1 MRFCLMLEGQEG
13 VTWPD
18 WLGAARTAERL
29 GFEAIFTSDHYLSVM
44 RDAGRDSVM
53 REARRDSVM
62 RDAGDRGSSDAWT
75 MLSALAAS
83 TERIRLGTMVSP
95 VTFRAPALLAKAA
108 VTVDRVSGGRV
119 EIGMGA
125 GWWEEEHRTH
135 GFDFP
140 PTSTRFD
147 MLEEQLE
154 IVHGLLTKE
163 RFSFQGKHYHL
174 DDVAFSPK
182 GVQTPHPPI
191 VIGGN
196 GGPRVA
202 GLVSR
207 WADEFNTVGPSP
219 EQARERFGPVR
230 DRLEADGRPQ
240 HTLTTSVMT
249 WCYVGET
256 ESDAMRVIEKASARA
271 MRAARFEEEFDEL
284 RAHCVVGSVDQ
295 AVERLNEYAEAGVQ
309 RIMLNHE
316 LFDDLEML
324 EVLAERVFPH
334 VQSAA

>member
-1 MRFCLMLEGQEG
+1 MLEGQEG

-18 WLGAARTAERL
+18 WLGAAHAAERL
-29 GFEAIFTSDHYLSVM
+29 GFEAIFTSDHYLSVIRH
-44 RDAGRDSVM
+44 RDR
-53 REARRDSVM
+53 
-62 RDAGDRGSSDAWT
+62 DRGSSDAWT

-83 TERIRLGTMVSP
+83 TETIRLGTMVSP
-95 VTFRAPALLAKAA
+95 VTFRLPAVLAKAA

-125 GWWEEEHRTH
+125 GWWEDEHRTH
-135 GFDFP
+135 GFPFP
-140 PTSTRFD
+140 DTPTRFD

-154 IVHGLLTKE
+154 IVHGLLVEE
-163 RFSFQGKHYHL
+163 RFSFQGKHYQL
-174 DDVAFSPK
+174 DAVPFAPK
-182 GVQTPHPPI
+182 GVQEPHPPI
-191 VIGGN
+191 VVGGN

-202 GLVSR
+202 ALVSR

-219 EQARERFGPVR
+219 EQARERFRSVR
-230 DRLEADGRPQ
+230 DRLDADGRAQ
-240 HTLTTSVMT
+240 DSLTTSVMT

-256 ESDAMRVIEKASARA
+256 ERDAMRVIEKARARA
-271 MRAARFEEEFDEL
+271 MRVARFEDELDEL

-295 AVERLNEYAEAGVQ
+295 AVERLNAYAAAGVQ

-324 EVLAERVFPH
+324 EVLAERVFPQVEGSGETSR
-334 VQSAA
+334 VQ

>member
-44 RDAGRDSVM
+44 PASGR
-53 REARRDSVM
+53 
-62 RDAGDRGSSDAWT
+62 DRGSSDAWT
-75 MLSALAAS
+75 MLAALAAS
-83 TERIRLGTMVSP
+83 TQTIRLGTLVSP
-95 VTFRAPALLAKAA
+95 VTFRPPSVLAKAA

-125 GWWEEEHRTH
+125 GWWEREHLAH
-135 GFDFP
+135 GFPFP
-140 PTSTRFD
+140 DTHTRFD

-154 IVHGLLTKE
+154 IVHGLLTDD
-163 RFSFQGKHYHL
+163 RFSFHGDRYEL
-174 DDVAFSPK
+174 DDVAFTPK

-196 GGPRVA
+196 GGPRIA
-202 GLVSR
+202 ALVSR

-219 EQARERFGPVR
+219 DQARERFGRVR
-230 DRLEADGRPQ
+230 DRLDADGREQ
-240 HTLTTSVMT
+240 QTLATSIMT

-256 ESDAMRVIEKASARA
+256 EADAMRRIERARARA
-271 MRAARFEEEFDEL
+271 MRAARFEDEIEELE
-284 RAHCVVGSVDQ
+284 AHCIVGSADR
-295 AVERLNEYAEAGVQ
+295 AAERLNAYSEAGVE

-324 EVLAERVFPH
+324 EVLAERVFPQVGPVH
-334 VQSAA
+334 KAESSA

>member
-18 WLGAARTAERL
+18 WLGAAHAAERL
-29 GFEAIFTSDHYLSVM
+29 GFEAIFTSDHYLSVIRH
-44 RDAGRDSVM
+44 RDR
-53 REARRDSVM
+53 
-62 RDAGDRGSSDAWT
+62 DRGSFDAWT

-83 TERIRLGTMVSP
+83 TETIRIGTMVSP
-95 VTFRAPALLAKAA
+95 VTFRLPAVLAKAA

-125 GWWEEEHRTH
+125 GWWEDEHRAH
-135 GFDFP
+135 GFPFP
-140 PTSTRFD
+140 DTPTRFD

-154 IVHGLLTKE
+154 IVHGLLVEE
-163 RFSFQGKHYHL
+163 RFSFQGRHYRL
-174 DDVAFSPK
+174 DAVPFAPK
-182 GVQTPHPPI
+182 GVQEPHPPI
-191 VIGGN
+191 VVGGN

-202 GLVSR
+202 ALVSR

-219 EQARERFGPVR
+219 EQARERFRRVR
-230 DRLEADGRPQ
+230 DRLDADGRAQ
-240 HTLTTSVMT
+240 DSLTTSVMT

-256 ESDAMRVIEKASARA
+256 ERDAMRVIEKARARA
-271 MRAARFEEEFDEL
+271 MRVARFEDELDEL

-295 AVERLNEYAEAGVQ
+295 AVERLNAYAAAGVQ

-324 EVLAERVFPH
+324 EVLAERVFPQ
-334 VQSAA
+334 VEGSAGTSRVP

>member
-18 WLGAARTAERL
+18 WLGAAHAAERL
-29 GFEAIFTSDHYLSVM
+29 GFEAIFTSDHYLSVIRH
-44 RDAGRDSVM
+44 RDR
-53 REARRDSVM
+53 
-62 RDAGDRGSSDAWT
+62 DRGSSDAWT

-83 TERIRLGTMVSP
+83 TETIRLGTMVSP
-95 VTFRAPALLAKAA
+95 VTFRLPAVLAKAA

-125 GWWEEEHRTH
+125 GWWEDEHRTH
-135 GFDFP
+135 GFPFP
-140 PTSTRFD
+140 DTPTRFD

-154 IVHGLLTKE
+154 IVHGLLVEE
-163 RFSFQGKHYHL
+163 RFSFQGKHYQL
-174 DDVAFSPK
+174 DAVPFAPK
-182 GVQTPHPPI
+182 GVQEPHPPI
-191 VIGGN
+191 VVGGN

-202 GLVSR
+202 ALVSR
-207 WADEFNTVGPSP
+207 WADEFNTAGPSP
-219 EQARERFGPVR
+219 EQARERFRSVR
-230 DRLEADGRPQ
+230 DRLDADGRAQ
-240 HTLTTSVMT
+240 DSLTTSVMT

-256 ESDAMRVIEKASARA
+256 ERDAMRVIEKARARA
-271 MRAARFEEEFDEL
+271 MRVARFEDELDEL

-295 AVERLNEYAEAGVQ
+295 AVERLNAYAAAGVQ

-334 VQSAA
+334 VEGSGGTSRVQ

>member
-18 WLGAARTAERL
+18 WLGAAHAAERL
-29 GFEAIFTSDHYLSVM
+29 GFEAIFTSDHYLSVIRH
-44 RDAGRDSVM
+44 RDR
-53 REARRDSVM
+53 
-62 RDAGDRGSSDAWT
+62 DRGSSDAWT

-83 TERIRLGTMVSP
+83 TETIRLGTMVSP
-95 VTFRAPALLAKAA
+95 ITFRLPAVLAKAA

-125 GWWEEEHRTH
+125 GWWEDEHRTH
-135 GFDFP
+135 GFPFP
-140 PTSTRFD
+140 DNPTRFD

-154 IVHGLLTKE
+154 IVHGLLVEE
-163 RFSFQGKHYHL
+163 RFSFQGKYYQL
-174 DDVAFSPK
+174 DAVPFAPK
-182 GVQTPHPPI
+182 GVQEPHPPI
-191 VIGGN
+191 VVGGN
-196 GGPRVA
+196 GGPRIA
-202 GLVSR
+202 ALVSR

-219 EQARERFGPVR
+219 EQARERIRSVR
-230 DRLEADGRPQ
+230 DRLDADGRAQ
-240 HTLTTSVMT
+240 DSLTTSVMT

-256 ESDAMRVIEKASARA
+256 EQDAMRVIEKARGRA
-271 MRAARFEEEFDEL
+271 MRVARFEDELDEL

-295 AVERLNEYAEAGVQ
+295 AVERLNAYAAAGVQ

-324 EVLAERVFPH
+324 EVLAERVFPQVEGSGETSR
-334 VQSAA
+334 VQ

>member
-18 WLGAARTAERL
+18 WLAAARAAERL

-44 RDAGRDSVM
+44 GHRDR
-53 REARRDSVM
+53 
-62 RDAGDRGSSDAWT
+62 DRGSSDAWT
-75 MLSALAAS
+75 LVAALAAS
-83 TERIRLGTMVSP
+83 TDVIRLGTLVSP
-95 VTFRAPALLAKAA
+95 VTFRLPAVLAKAA
-108 VTVDRVSGGRV
+108 VTVDRVSDGRV

-135 GFDFP
+135 GFPFP
-140 PTSTRFD
+140 DAPTRFD
-147 MLEEQLE
+147 MLAEQLE
-154 IVHGLLTKE
+154 IVHGLLTE
-163 RFSFQGKHYHL
+163 PRFSFQGKHHRI
-174 DDVAFSPK
+174 DDVLFAPK

-191 VIGGN
+191 VVGGN
-196 GGPRVA
+196 GGPRIA
-202 GLVSR
+202 ELVSR

-219 EQARERFGPVR
+219 EQARERIGRVR
-230 DRLEADGRPQ
+230 DRLDADGRAQ
-240 HTLTTSVMT
+240 DTLTTSVMT

-256 ESDAMRVIEKASARA
+256 ERDALRVIERARSRA
-271 MRAARFEEEFDEL
+271 MRAARFDDELEEL

-295 AVERLNEYAEAGVQ
+295 AVERLNEYGAAGVE

-324 EVLAERVFPH
+324 EVLAERVFPQ
-334 VQSAA
+334 VTV

>member
-18 WLGAARTAERL
+18 WLAAARAAERL

-44 RDAGRDSVM
+44 GHRDR
-53 REARRDSVM
+53 
-62 RDAGDRGSSDAWT
+62 DRGSSDAWT
-75 MLSALAAS
+75 LLAALAAS
-83 TERIRLGTMVSP
+83 TDVIRLGTLVSP
-95 VTFRAPALLAKAA
+95 VTFRLPAVLAKAA
-108 VTVDRVSGGRV
+108 VTVDRVSDGRV

-135 GFDFP
+135 GFPFP
-140 PTSTRFD
+140 DAPTRFD
-147 MLEEQLE
+147 MFAEQLE
-154 IVHGLLTKE
+154 IVHGLLTE
-163 RFSFQGKHYHL
+163 PRFSFQGKHHRI
-174 DDVAFSPK
+174 DDVPFTPK

-191 VIGGN
+191 VVGGN
-196 GGPRVA
+196 GGPRIA
-202 GLVSR
+202 ELVSR

-219 EQARERFGPVR
+219 EQARERIGRVR
-230 DRLEADGRPQ
+230 DRLDADGRAQ
-240 HTLTTSVMT
+240 DTLTTSVMT

-256 ESDAMRVIEKASARA
+256 ERDALRVIERARSRA
-271 MRAARFEEEFDEL
+271 MRAARFEDELEEL

-295 AVERLNEYAEAGVQ
+295 AVERLNEYGAAGVE

-324 EVLAERVFPH
+324 EVLAERVFPQ
-334 VQSAA
+334 VTV

>member
-18 WLGAARTAERL
+18 WLAAARTAERL
-29 GFEAIFTSDHYLSVM
+29 GFEAIFTSDHYLSVIRH
-44 RDAGRDSVM
+44 RDR
-53 REARRDSVM
+53 
-62 RDAGDRGSSDAWT
+62 DRGSSDAWT
-75 MLSALAAS
+75 VLAALAAS
-83 TERIRLGTMVSP
+83 TETIRLGTMVSP
-95 VTFRAPALLAKAA
+95 VTFRQPAVLAKAA
-108 VTVDRVSGGRV
+108 VTVDRISEGRV

-135 GFDFP
+135 GFPFP
-140 PTSTRFD
+140 DAPTRFD

-154 IVHGLLTKE
+154 IVHGLLTEE
-163 RFSFQGKHYHL
+163 RFSFHGTHHEL
-174 DDVAFSPK
+174 DAAPFAPK

-191 VIGGN
+191 VVGGN

-202 GLVSR
+202 ALVSA

-219 EQARERFGPVR
+219 EQARERFGRVR
-230 DRLEADGRPQ
+230 DRLDADGRAQ
-240 HTLTTSVMT
+240 ATLTTSVMT

-256 ESDAMRVIEKASARA
+256 ERDAMRVIERARARA
-271 MRAARFEEEFDEL
+271 MRAARFEDEVDEL
-284 RAHCVVGSVDQ
+284 QAHCVVGSVDQ
-295 AVERLNEYAEAGVQ
+295 AVERLSAYAAAGVQ

-324 EVLAERVFPH
+324 EVLSERVFPQ
-334 VQSAA
+334 VEG